1 MIIKDLLE
9 MAGKDKKKKQRAKNA
24 KKLAAGI
31 GIAATVGV
39 AAGVLLAPK
48 AGKETRQDIM
58 DKAED
63 VVETTK
69 EIAHKKV
76 EFVKDS
82 ASQAAHE
89 IKGVIKGAHIKKD
102 AVRKD
107 IKEGHR
113 EVARDIEKATDKIA
127 EDLKNSDK

>member
-1 MIIKDLLE
+1 MIIKDLID
-9 MAGKDKKKKQRAKNA
+9 MAGKDKKKKQRAQNA

-48 AGKETRQDIM
+48 AGKETRKDII

-63 VVETTK
+63 VVESTK

-82 ASQAAHE
+82 ASHAAHE
-89 IKGVIKGAHIKKD
+89 IKGVLKDAHIKKD

-107 IKEGHR
+107 VKEGHH
-113 EVARDIEKATDKIA
+113 EVAHDISKTVDKIA

>member
-1 MIIKDLLE
+1 MSIKDLLE
-9 MAGKDKKKKQRAKNA
+9 MAGKDKKKKQKAQNA

-48 AGKETRQDIM
+48 AGKETRKDII

-63 VVETTK
+63 VVESTK
-69 EIAHKKV
+69 EIAHKKA
-76 EFVKDS
+76 EIVKKS
-82 ASQAAHE
+82 ASHAAHE
-89 IKGVIKGAHIKKD
+89 IKGVLKDAHIKKD
-102 AVRKD
+102 AVKKD
-107 IKEGHR
+107 IKDGGH
-113 EVARDIEKATDKIA
+113 EVAHDIDTTADKIA